1 MPAADRNLDTIFRSE
16 RPDINAI
23 RHLVQTIASAVG
35 HLHSKSLIHGDLKLL
50 NVVRIMDRMC
60 LIDLD
65 ASASMGDGDTKFYA
79 GAKFSSGV
87 VPPEL
92 IHKLQSKDERDKFS
106 SYFGSVV
113 TDDPELWTKIKPKE
127 KKKGRLAS
135 HYVVKTFLTTVIGD
149 GIEQPLDPHLLPYA
163 PVESSAA
170 FDMWSLGTVLFTL
183 VTGSQLFKVNRD
195 DDLNDGEAME
205 ALMSWDEKK
214 HLPKLLGSIEN
225 PPVKDL
231 LIRLLARS
239 PEDRPKD
246 IEEVLQH
253 DFFVDHAATHSQI
266 KAIAGGV
273 KRIEANTEALIEG
286 QAQIIKMGAATQQL
300 VKQSTSTVSA

>member
-1 MPAADRNLDTIFRSE
+1 YAVLMPAADRNLDTIFRSE

-35 HLHSKSLIHGDLKLL
+35 HLHSKNLIHGDLKLL
-50 NVVRIMDRMC
+50 NVVRIMDRLC

-65 ASASMGDGDTKFYA
+65 ASSPVGDEDMQFFA

-87 VPPEL
+87 APPEM
-92 IHKLQSKDERDKFS
+92 IHKLKNKAERDQFASYFS
-106 SYFGSVV
+106 SAVAS
-113 TDDPELWTKIKPKE
+113 DPELWTKIKPKE
-127 KKKGRLAS
+127 KKKGRLTA
-135 HYVVKTFLTTVIGD
+135 HYVVKTFRAITDGD
-149 GIEQPLDPHLLPYA
+149 GNEQPLEPHLLPYS
-163 PVESSAA
+163 PVESAPA

-183 VTGSQLFKVNRD
+183 VTGSPLFPVNRD

-205 ALMSWDEKK
+205 ALVSWDEKK
-214 HLPKLLGSIEN
+214 HLPKLLSSIEN

-231 LIRLLARS
+231 LM
-239 PEDRPKD
+239 K
-246 IEEVLQH
+246 
-253 DFFVDHAATHSQI
+253 I

-273 KRIEANTEALIEG
+273 KRIEANTEALMKG

-300 VKQSTSTVSA
+300 VKKSTSTVSG